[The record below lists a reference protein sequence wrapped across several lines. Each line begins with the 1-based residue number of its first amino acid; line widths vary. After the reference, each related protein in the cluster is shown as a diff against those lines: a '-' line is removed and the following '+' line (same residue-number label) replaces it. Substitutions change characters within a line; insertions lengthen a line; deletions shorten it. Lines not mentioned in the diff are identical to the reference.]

1 MQIMRKLSE
10 RLRKKKH
17 QAVPLVVGVS
27 WYNEAEWAHVKAA
40 SVDPERFEPSFVEWS
55 VMAEQA
61 LVELKQR
68 AVKPVKVFIV
78 AQELLAWCLAH
89 NKPNDA
95 AARAEFVSE
104 KVRAQHDART

>member
-1 MQIMRKLSE
+1 MRKLSE
-10 RLRKKKH
+10 RLRKKQR
-17 QAVPLVVGVS
+17 QAAPLVVGVS

-40 SVDPERFEPSFVEWS
+40 SADPECFEPSFVEWS
-55 VMAEQA
+55 AMAEQA

-68 AVKPVKVFIV
+68 GVKPVKVFVV
-78 AQELLAWCLAH
+78 AQELLAWCLVH

-95 AARAEFVSE
+95 GARAEFVSE